1 MSRNHDFIRDR
12 EEGRKEKV
20 KGNSKCVW
28 GFWVSGFWESRIFP
42 SSPNAGTWNYEK
54 TRIIWNCLFPTHIFC
69 HSISYFNELLG
80 KIEFSISLFQILW
93 PPLPP
98 PPVSLHCERSRVSP
112 GTPGHPPQTTGCRG
126 ARIAQSPVPCMGPW
140 FHRSKAPWPASV
152 HPWEHS
158 CSTSPKAENETR
170 GACSPCMRVLV

>member
-12 EEGRKEKV
+12 EEGRKEKG
-20 KGNSKCVW
+20 KGNSHCVW
-28 GFWVSGFWESRIFP
+28 GFWESGFWESRIFP

-158 CSTSPKAENETR
+158 CSTSPEAENETR